1 MCRFAIIVIW
11 IKQWKNDNIL
21 YISVGYTAVNISGA
35 EQEAARKAMKVE
47 KVEVSRIKE
56 AKAMN
61 ENGKALKKTE
71 PAAVR
76 QMVSAE
82 E

>member
-1 MCRFAIIVIW
+1 MIIY
-11 IKQWKNDNIL
+11 

-35 EQEAARKAMKVE
+35 EKEAASKAMKVE
-47 KVEVSRIKE
+47 KVKVARIKE

-76 QMVSAE
+76 QSVSDE

>member
-1 MCRFAIIVIW
+1 MIIY
-11 IKQWKNDNIL
+11 

-35 EQEAARKAMKVE
+35 EKEAASKAMKVE
-47 KVEVSRIKE
+47 KVKVARIKE

-61 ENGKALKKTE
+61 ENGKAFKKTE

-76 QMVSAE
+76 QSVSDE